1 MIQTARLYTISW
13 IRQDLVGIITKSA
26 RSKNN
31 RVQKEQESKSH
42 SRDVSFVLALHK
54 ARSVDTCTLLNLS
67 LTIRL
72 TLITFLMLL
81 NTATEQ

>member
-13 IRQDLVGIITKSA
+13 ISQDLVGIITKSA

-31 RVQKEQESKSH
+31 RVQKEQESKSN
-42 SRDVSFVLALHK
+42 SRDVSFVLGLYK
-54 ARSVDTCTLLNLS
+54 ARSSDTCTSLNLS
-67 LTIRL
+67 LTIHL
-72 TLITFLMLL
+72 TLIAFLMLL